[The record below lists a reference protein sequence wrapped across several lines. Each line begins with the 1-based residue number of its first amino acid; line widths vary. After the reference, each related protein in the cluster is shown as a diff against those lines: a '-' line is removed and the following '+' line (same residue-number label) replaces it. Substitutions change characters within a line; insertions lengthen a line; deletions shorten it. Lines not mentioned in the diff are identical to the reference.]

1 MIPLIM
7 AGLSLAQQKAQQDE
21 AQKQNLINTMNNT
34 PQLNTQQ
41 LLGSMQY
48 TPKSFSDQP
57 ELKQMED
64 DERLKQMLGL

>member
-21 AQKQNLINTMNNT
+21 AQKQNLINTMNT
-34 PQLNTQQ
+34 PQLNAQQ

-48 TPKSFSDQP
+48 APKSFSDQP

-64 DERLKQMLGL
+64 DEQLKQMLGL

>member
-21 AQKQNLINTMNNT
+21 AQKQNLINTMNT

-41 LLGSMQY
+41 LLGSMQC

>member
-1 MIPLIM
+1 MIPLIL
-7 AGLSLAQQKAQQDE
+7 AGISLAQQKAQQDE
-21 AQKQNLINTMNNT
+21 AEKQNLINTMNT

-48 TPKSFSDQP
+48 IPKSFSDQP

>member
-21 AQKQNLINTMNNT
+21 AQKQNLINTLNT
-34 PQLNTQQ
+34 PQLNAQQ

-48 TPKSFSDQP
+48 APKSFSDQP
-57 ELKQMED
+57 ELKRMED